1 MTLPSFYTSVGLIGL
16 ICYGLA
22 AISVSNELFPSDWSK
37 VVITLW
43 VAVALAGHLWFCTHY
58 ARRWFSS
65 HLGRTFVPLCALGIL
80 ALLLSI
86 GNQFD
91 GTTPPTSA
99 LGGLLDIAAAYS
111 TLLYFLWTFSVFGQF
126 ILSQKRKIAYRVW
139 RLFNPLL
146 SVYAFSQIFA
156 ATWLPF
162 VITALLGL
170 GILVWLPL
178 LLQLRWVAVLDKT
191 EKWQA
196 LVYLGLLT
204 ILSSILIG
212 AFLSTEPNTHIT
224 LHTLYAALLPRD
236 NLFLYLLMFAVWSY
250 GLLSFLALVFG
261 MPVASFIAEQ
271 RDEIERFQVL
281 SRSTQDKINAQ
292 ELLQRLFT
300 TCLSSTDSD
309 AGWLLEY
316 ASDGTERITAHRLS
330 SEQIG
335 FLRVKSNFKD
345 LIKPNVPFA
354 LPDEPSR
361 RAALPLTE
369 PAPAPMGS
377 SASAPMR
384 VVSGIIGKRLRYDY
398 YFPYLTRE
406 VVYNKDD
413 TAVKSMLILPV
424 YSSVTQR
431 MAGVVCLC
439 KSFSDGY
446 NNAMIELA
454 KSYVAQAQ
462 LSLEHWQ
469 LVSET
474 VQTARYKR
482 EWEIAS
488 RVQQALMPL
497 QFPDLPH
504 CQIPAF
510 TEPAVEVGGDYYD
523 YARLGNRIA
532 LVVGDVSGKGASAAF
547 YMAQMKGIFQ
557 TLMQFDLD
565 ATTFMQQANHAV
577 AKCLDRK
584 HYITIAY
591 LLLDLDT
598 NTATYSRAGH
608 CPMVRYCAATHHSQ
622 LYMGKGTGL
631 GVIRNDSFA
640 DFVESQQINLAA
652 GDVLLLYTDGLVEGR
667 PQDSEEQY
675 GYERLKKCLAEYHQ
689 LSANQ
694 IVQHIYADFKAFTY
708 GSNFKDDTSLLVVK
722 MG

>member
-271 RDEIERFQVL
+271 RDEI
-281 SRSTQDKINAQ
+281 
-292 ELLQRLFT
+292 
-300 TCLSSTDSD
+300 
-309 AGWLLEY
+309 
-316 ASDGTERITAHRLS
+316 
-330 SEQIG
+330 
-335 FLRVKSNFKD
+335 
-345 LIKPNVPFA
+345 
-354 LPDEPSR
+354 
-361 RAALPLTE
+361 
-369 PAPAPMGS
+369 
-377 SASAPMR
+377 
-384 VVSGIIGKRLRYDY
+384 
-398 YFPYLTRE
+398 
-406 VVYNKDD
+406 
-413 TAVKSMLILPV
+413 
-424 YSSVTQR
+424 
-431 MAGVVCLC
+431 
-439 KSFSDGY
+439 
-446 NNAMIELA
+446 
-454 KSYVAQAQ
+454 
-462 LSLEHWQ
+462 
-469 LVSET
+469 
-474 VQTARYKR
+474 
-482 EWEIAS
+482 
-488 RVQQALMPL
+488 
-497 QFPDLPH
+497 
-504 CQIPAF
+504 
-510 TEPAVEVGGDYYD
+510 
-523 YARLGNRIA
+523 
-532 LVVGDVSGKGASAAF
+532 
-547 YMAQMKGIFQ
+547 
-557 TLMQFDLD
+557 
-565 ATTFMQQANHAV
+565 
-577 AKCLDRK
+577 
-584 HYITIAY
+584 
-591 LLLDLDT
+591 
-598 NTATYSRAGH
+598 
-608 CPMVRYCAATHHSQ
+608 
-622 LYMGKGTGL
+622 
-631 GVIRNDSFA
+631 
-640 DFVESQQINLAA
+640 
-652 GDVLLLYTDGLVEGR
+652 
-667 PQDSEEQY
+667 
-675 GYERLKKCLAEYHQ
+675 
-689 LSANQ
+689 
-694 IVQHIYADFKAFTY
+694 
-708 GSNFKDDTSLLVVK
+708 
-722 MG
+722 